1 MDNHLH
7 GAGGGPA
14 SIYRGHARSLTCT
27 AAIEARVRQSKP
39 GDVILSNSD
48 WHEAQLKE
56 QRLPLRDDLDT
67 MAPHNPIVLVRGGHE
82 YILNSAALT
91 RWGITPETPQPAGG
105 RITRYPDGRL
115 NGELVDTAKSLVRL
129 PPAAPRTPNQ
139 QLADRVADYKKLNA
153 AGLTSIR
160 HPGISIADYRML
172 QEMQKRGE
180 LTIRINA
187 LLRPSV
193 GPSAVEPLI
202 GDSGIKPGEGDEWLR
217 IGGVKLGVDG
227 GFEGGLM
234 REPYEKPWD
243 ENGTFRGLQTIDTER
258 FFTVVRDLNR
268 LDWRVA
274 THAVG
279 DAAIDLVLNAYEK
292 ANAERSIVGRR
303 WSIEHAF
310 IGRPDHLPR
319 MKALGVAI
327 AGQNHLYLAGPS
339 LVKYWGAARA
349 GITTPVKMYLD
360 AGLPVSSGTDAP
372 VVPYP
377 PLWTL
382 YHFITRDTITGGVL
396 GADQRVTRQQA
407 LRMATINNA
416 WLNMEERTKGSIEP
430 NKFADLV
437 ILNED
442 PLTCPEPR
450 LRDAKVAGDDRRW
463 QGRCRHAALGV
474 GPSSSDP
481 GAKTQARPKTATNAV
496 GRQPDCAAAPGTPAT
511 APPARRHRQTRRAPT
526 QTQSDRRSP
535 GRTARL
541 ATRDPSESRGSNPIA
556 TPMTTGVRTCRTI
569 DSQQRRLLRAERHP
583 DADLLGP
590 QRHAVRHH
598 AEDAETRQRQ
608 RQHADAAR
616 QSCWPGAGPACADRN
631 PRASPSRSG

>member
-1 MDNHLH
+1 MSRILCAALILIGATAVVAQSPLPRPPAPDLILVNGRVITVDRNFTVAEGVAIAGDRILTTGNEDQLRALSGPATRVIDLKGNTVIPGLMDNHLH
-7 GAGGGPA
+7 GAGGGPGVDL
-14 SIYRGHARSLTCT
+14 SRARSLGDVY
-27 AAIEARVRQSKP
+27 AAIAARVKQSRP
-39 GDVILSNSD
+39 GDIILSNSD

-56 QRLPLRDDLDT
+56 QRLPLRDDLDEV
-67 MAPHNPIVLVRGGHE
+67 APQNPIVLVRGGHE
-82 YILNSAALT
+82 YILNSAALS
-91 RWGITPETPQPAGG
+91 RWNITTDIPQPAGG
-105 RITRYPDGRL
+105 RITRYADGRL
-115 NGELVDTAKSLVRL
+115 NGELVDTAKSLVKL
-129 PPAAPRTPNQ
+129 PPAGPRTPNQ
-139 QLADRVADYKKLNA
+139 QLADRVADYKKLTA

-172 QEMQKRGE
+172 QEMQNRGE

-187 LLRPSV
+187 LLRAGNDAIVS
-193 GPSAVEPLI
+193 
-202 GDSGIKPGEGDEWLR
+202 SGIRQGEGDEWLR

-243 ENGTFRGLQTIDTER
+243 ENGTFRGLQTIETER
-258 FFTVVRDLNR
+258 FFTLVRDLNR

-292 ANAERSIVGRR
+292 ANAERSIVNRR

-327 AGQNHLYLAGPS
+327 SAQNHLYLAGPS
-339 LVKYWGAARA
+339 LVQYWGATRA
-349 GITTPVKMYLD
+349 GISTPAKMYLD

-377 PLWTL
+377 PLWSL
-382 YHFITRDTITGGVL
+382 YHFVTRDTITGGVL
-396 GADQRVTRQQA
+396 GSDQRVTRQQA

-430 NKFADLV
+430 NKLADLV

-450 LRDAKVAGDDRRW
+450 LRDAKV
-463 QGRCRHAALGV
+463 
-474 GPSSSDP
+474 
-481 GAKTQARPKTATNAV
+481 
-496 GRQPDCAAAPGTPAT
+496 
-511 APPARRHRQTRRAPT
+511 
-526 QTQSDRRSP
+526 
-535 GRTARL
+535 L
-541 ATRDPSESRGSNPIA
+541 ATIVGGKVVAGS
-556 TPMTTGVRTCRTI
+556 
-569 DSQQRRLLRAERHP
+569 LLIP
-583 DADLLGP
+583 
-590 QRHAVRHH
+590 
-598 AEDAETRQRQ
+598 
-608 RQHADAAR
+608 
-616 QSCWPGAGPACADRN
+616 
-631 PRASPSRSG
+631 

>member
-1 MDNHLH
+1 MLPAVFRALCLGFAAAVAIGAGQRLPQAPAPDFVLFNGKVITVDRNFAIHEAVAIIGDRIMAVGNDDQMKTVAGRTTRLIDLKGHAVIPGLMDNHLH
-7 GAGGGPA
+7 GAGGGPGVDL
-14 SIYRGHARSLTCT
+14 SRARSLADVL
-27 AAIEARVRQSKP
+27 AAIDARVKTSQP

-56 QRLPLRDDLDT
+56 QRLPLRDDLDRV
-67 MAPHNPIVLVRGGHE
+67 APQNPIVLVRGGHE
-82 YILNSAALT
+82 YILNSAALA
-91 RWGITPETPQPAGG
+91 RSNITPETPQPAGG

-115 NGELVDTAKSLVRL
+115 NGELVDTAKALVRL
-129 PPAAPRTPNQ
+129 PLPAIRTPND
-139 QLADRVADYKKLNA
+139 QLADRVADYKKLNE

-160 HPGISIADYRML
+160 HPGISINDYRVL
-172 QEMQKRGE
+172 QEMQQRGQ
-180 LTIRINA
+180 LTIRVNA
-187 LLRPSV
+187 LLRP
-193 GPSAVEPLI
+193 G
-202 GDSGIKPGEGDEWLR
+202 GIEGVTPGEGDEWLR
-217 IGGVKLGVDG
+217 IGGVKLAVDG

-243 ENGTFRGLQTIDTER
+243 ENGTFRGLQTLDTER
-258 FFTVVRDLNR
+258 FFTTVRDLNR
-268 LDWRVA
+268 QDWRVA

-292 ANAERSIVGRR
+292 ANADRPIANRR

-349 GITTPVKMYLD
+349 AVTTPVKMYLD
-360 AGLPVSSGTDAP
+360 AGLQVSSGTDAP

-430 NKFADLV
+430 GKLADLV

-450 LRDAKVAGDDRRW
+450 LRDAQVLKTM
-463 QGRCRHAALGV
+463 V
-474 GPSSSDP
+474 G
-481 GAKTQARPKTATNAV
+481 GKFV
-496 GRQPDCAAAPGTPAT
+496 Y
-511 APPARRHRQTRRAPT
+511 
-526 QTQSDRRSP
+526 
-535 GRTARL
+535 
-541 ATRDPSESRGSNPIA
+541 
-556 TPMTTGVRTCRTI
+556 
-569 DSQQRRLLRAERHP
+569 ER
-583 DADLLGP
+583 
-590 QRHAVRHH
+590 
-598 AEDAETRQRQ
+598 
-608 RQHADAAR
+608 
-616 QSCWPGAGPACADRN
+616 
-631 PRASPSRSG
+631 